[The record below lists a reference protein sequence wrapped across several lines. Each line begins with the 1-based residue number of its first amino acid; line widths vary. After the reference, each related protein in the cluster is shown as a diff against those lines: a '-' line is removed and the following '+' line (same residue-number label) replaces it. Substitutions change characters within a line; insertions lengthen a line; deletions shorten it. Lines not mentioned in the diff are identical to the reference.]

1 VTPADVLDRALD
13 TGWDGSTPASVRA
26 LITLAAEV
34 SEALAAVHL
43 TRRERER
50 IYARSL
56 TLLEEA
62 VNEQRRGWHHALR
75 LQRHAPLRVGAGA
88 RSPPAPAG
96 RGLSPD
102 RAALGLFHD
111 RRGPRGS
118 RRADAARARPAALTR
133 PQAHHPDGRG
143 QRRGQAH
150 RPGPR
155 TATRE
160 AISEPAAA

>member
-75 LQRHAPLRVGAGA
+75 LQRHAPLLVGGA
-88 RSPPAPAG
+88 
-96 RGLSPD
+96 
-102 RAALGLFHD
+102 
-111 RRGPRGS
+111 
-118 RRADAARARPAALTR
+118 AALTIGAAAIAWALVHGRR
-133 PQAHHPDGRG
+133 PHL
-143 QRRGQAH
+143 
-150 RPGPR
+150 
-155 TATRE
+155 
-160 AISEPAAA
+160 PAAA